1 MGSERALLNLGVERG
16 RINRP
21 GVFQDKRVP
30 GQAGALG
37 TARCSRCGPGPARD
51 RPPGAVGGLRSGNP
65 ESEARR
71 SRPAECDRR
80 RPRFRVEAPAPNKIP
95 ALRRWAAK
103 SGAGWSGA
111 DSNRR
116 HTAFQA
122 VALPPELPDLKTH
135 TNVPVPAALV
145 NDRSGCFIPP
155 STGIGRAGQR
165 WTARDQSAPP
175 NGARPTSVSSA
186 GCGKS
191 VGRGV

>member
-21 GVFQDKRVP
+21 GVFQDKR
-30 GQAGALG
+30 ALWG
-37 TARCSRCGPGPARD
+37 RHAVRDVGPGR
-51 RPPGAVGGLRSGNP
+51 PGAVRQGPSAACGRAIRNRKRAALGLPNAIDGGRVFASKRSPQIKSPLCAAG
-65 ESEARR
+65 RR
-71 SRPAECDRR
+71 KA
-80 RPRFRVEAPAPNKIP
+80 
-95 ALRRWAAK
+95 
-103 SGAGWSGA
+103 GAGWSGA

-155 STGIGRAGQR
+155 STGIGRVGQR